1 LNNNNNK
8 NKITLTS
15 CLTIALFSTA
25 FFVLDDEGGLEKPK
39 MDNKFQ
45 PFLASN
51 DVAFEKATSPNLR
64 VIESFTKPI
73 PKSLEGIDLN
83 IALPL
88 DGDGNL
94 IVGMEV
100 KDLFEL
106 YLSAMGEEELDDI
119 LLRIQHALALQ
130 LTTPALEQGY
140 DALKRFIDYKVEL
153 ANLEQQPID
162 NSQSELENIRQQ
174 KEILVAIQQE
184 YFSPAESEAMF
195 AAETQYDAFMLEHL
209 TIQQNAQ
216 LTSAE
221 KQQQVAALEASLP
234 EEVRAGREN
243 AMAPAKVYQQA
254 QTMRSEGQSDAD
266 IYQMRAQTL
275 GEEAASALAQLDQ
288 QRDQWQQRVD
298 MFSSEYESIS
308 ASGLSAEDQQ
318 VEVNAVLARDFN
330 ATESIRVRA
339 LTGL

>member
-1 LNNNNNK
+1 MNNNNNK
-8 NKITLTS
+8 ITLIS

-25 FFVLDDEGGLEKPK
+25 FFVLDDESSLEKPK
-39 MDNKFQ
+39 MDKKFQ
-45 PFLASN
+45 PYLASN
-51 DVAFEKATSPNLR
+51 EVAFEKATSPNLR
-64 VIESFTKPI
+64 VIETFAKPI
-73 PKSLEGIDLN
+73 PNSLKDIDLN
-83 IALPL
+83 IGLPL
-88 DGDGNL
+88 DSDGNL

-119 LLRIQHALALQ
+119 LLRIQHALAQQ
-130 LTTPALEQGY
+130 LTGPALGQGY

-153 ANLEQQPID
+153 ANLETQPLD
-162 NSQSELENIRQQ
+162 NTLSQLESIRQQ
-174 KEILVAIQQE
+174 KEILAAIQQE
-184 YFSPAESEAMF
+184 YFSPAENEAMF
-195 AAETQYDAFMLEHL
+195 AAETQYDTFMLEHL
-209 TIQQNAQ
+209 TIQQNEN
-216 LTSAE
+216 LTAEE
-221 KQQQVAALEASLP
+221 KQQQVEALEAFLP
-234 EEVRAGREN
+234 EDIRAGRES

-254 QTMRSEGQSDAD
+254 QTMRAEGQSDAD

-275 GEEAASALAQLDQ
+275 GEDAASALAQLDR

-308 ASGLSAEDQQ
+308 ASGLSAADQLT
-318 VEVNAVLARDFN
+318 EVDAVLARDFN